1 MKKIFLAV
9 LSVICVALLASIM
22 ILISIARQN
31 AIEKTAVFDA
41 DRAYKDVQV
50 QLSFGPRTPGSDA
63 HQKAIDYF
71 TSELKK
77 AGWKVEIQS
86 TSIEDH
92 EIHNIIAKRGSGSN
106 WVILGAHYDSRL
118 IADQGID
125 PALAAQPVVGANDG
139 ASGAAVLLELAR
151 ALPNHLDNQ
160 IWLVFFDAEDQGNLA
175 GWNWIL
181 GSKAFVNAL
190 SDQPDAAVIVDM
202 IGDKDLN
209 IYREEA
215 SSQPLVDDI
224 WSTASQLG
232 YEQYFI
238 NTTKYNILDDH
249 IPFLE
254 AGIPAID
261 IIDFDYSYWHT
272 SEDTIEHISPES
284 LQIVGDVL
292 LNWLIQTR

>member
-31 AIEKTAVFDA
+31 AIEKKAVFDA

-77 AGWKVEIQS
+77 AGWKVEIQT

-118 IADQGID
+118 IADQCID
-125 PALAAQPVVGANDG
+125 PALALQPVVGANDG

-215 SSQPLVDDI
+215 SSQPLVDEI

-272 SEDTIEHISPES
+272 SEDTIVHISPES